1 MEREI
6 HDHDPTDLRARARTV
21 ELLAAAASDP
31 EMARILQRLKRA
43 LLEAAALLEKRQAS
57 VRGAGNSD

>member
-43 LLEAAALLEKRQAS
+43 LLEAAALLEKRQL
-57 VRGAGNSD
+57 R